1 MANRSINVRIEK
13 FNSGTVTIKLMSLN
27 RSMPVKRDKFMQEVE
42 NGTYTVMNPQVLEE
56 LKG

>member
-13 FNSGTVTIKLMSLN
+13 FNSGTVTIKLVSLN
-27 RSMPVKRDKFMQEVE
+27 RSMPVKRDKFMEEVE
-42 NGTYTVMNPQVLEE
+42 NGTYTVINPQVLEE